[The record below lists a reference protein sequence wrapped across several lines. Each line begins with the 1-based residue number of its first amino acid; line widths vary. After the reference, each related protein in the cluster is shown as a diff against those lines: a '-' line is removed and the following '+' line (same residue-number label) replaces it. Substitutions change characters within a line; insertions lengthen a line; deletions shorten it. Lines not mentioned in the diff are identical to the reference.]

1 MSEQRTDRHRPPTFR
16 YWGRIGLLLWRL
28 SPWKV
33 VGLAVAT
40 LSVSVVPALQLA
52 LTASAVQTVA
62 DAVAAQDVDAA
73 FDRIL
78 FIGLSLVGLSVLSH
92 LGGTWQQYLDAVLRL
107 ELTTAIGELVMH
119 KGTRMDL
126 QDYEDAESY
135 DRLQRAFQESSG
147 SRVHQLF
154 ADTLEFIREVITI
167 LSVAAVLF
175 SWNPWIALLLL
186 LSPIPSGLAQMRY
199 GRRMFEIEYDRAAD
213 RRRMLYFQFLTTTDR
228 SFKEVRLFGL
238 GPYFIERY
246 RAMVRGF
253 LKIDRGINR
262 RQSLSL
268 GGFGLISVLVASAAI
283 VLAMF
288 ATAASGRIGE
298 LAGYLQAVAVVQV
311 SAHTMLIGVAML
323 FQNTLFVNNL
333 FELFDMPEKRMAS
346 GDRRF
351 PSRLARGIEF
361 RDVSFVYPGTDRRV
375 LDGVSFV
382 LPAGR
387 CVALVGQNG
396 AGKTTLVK
404 LLTRLYEPTSG
415 QILVDDIPI
424 EQYDL
429 DDLRSKMG
437 VIFQD
442 YIQYEMSVRNNIGFG
457 RVEDID
463 DDDRVRTAARAS
475 GAAQVVEGL
484 DGGYDA
490 VLGRHFEDGNQLS
503 GGQWQKVALAR
514 AFMRSAPVV
523 VLDEPTSSID
533 AKAEAEIFGR
543 LRDIAGNAT
552 SLLIAH
558 RFSTV
563 RIADKILVIEDGRLI
578 EEGTHAELLR
588 AEGHYAYLF
597 NLQAAGYLP
606 DPHPAPDMV

>member
-62 DAVAAQDVDAA
+62 DAVAAQNVVTA

-78 FIGLSLVGLSVLSH
+78 LIGLSLVGLSVLSH

-107 ELTTAIGELVMH
+107 ELTTAIGELVMR

-126 QDYEDAESY
+126 QDFEDAESY

-268 GGFGLISVLVASAAI
+268 GGFGLISVLAASAAI

-375 LDGVSFV
+375 LDRVSFV

-415 QILVDDIPI
+415 QILVDDVPI

-429 DDLRSKMG
+429 GDLRSKMG

-533 AKAEAEIFGR
+533 AKAETEIFGR

-588 AEGHYAYLF
+588 AKGHYAYLF

>member
-1 MSEQRTDRHRPPTFR
+1 MSDHTTDQHRAPTFR
-16 YWGRIGLLLWRL
+16 HWGRIGMLLWRL

-40 LSVSVVPALQLA
+40 LSVSVVPALQLT

-62 DAVAAQDVDAA
+62 DAIVRQSVDAA
-73 FDRIL
+73 SDRIL
-78 FIGLSLVGLSVLSH
+78 LIGLLLIGVSVLSH

-107 ELTTAIGELVMH
+107 ELTTAIGELVMR

-154 ADTLEFIREVITI
+154 ADTLEFIREVVTI

-186 LSPIPSGLAQMRY
+186 LSPIPSAIAQMRY
-199 GRRMFEIEYDRAAD
+199 GRKMFEIEYDRAAD
-213 RRRMLYFQFLTTTDR
+213 RRRMLYLQFLTTTDR

-246 RAMVRGF
+246 RAMVRRF
-253 LKIDRGINR
+253 LKVDRGINR

-288 ATAASGRIGE
+288 ATASSGRIGE

-311 SAHTMLIGVAML
+311 SAHTMLLGVAML

-333 FELFDMPEKRMAS
+333 FELFDMPEKRITS

-351 PSRLARGIEF
+351 PSPLLQGIEF

-375 LDGVSFV
+375 LDRVCFV

-404 LLTRLYEPTSG
+404 LLTRLYEPTGG
-415 QILVDDIPI
+415 QILVDGVPI

-457 RVEDID
+457 QVEDLED
-463 DDDRVRTAARAS
+463 DARIRTAAQAS
-475 GAAQVVEGL
+475 GAAQVVDGL
-484 DGGYDA
+484 HGGYDA

-533 AKAEAEIFGR
+533 AKAETEIFGR

-597 NLQAAGYLP
+597 HLQAAGYLP
-606 DPHPAPDMV
+606 EPQPEPGLA